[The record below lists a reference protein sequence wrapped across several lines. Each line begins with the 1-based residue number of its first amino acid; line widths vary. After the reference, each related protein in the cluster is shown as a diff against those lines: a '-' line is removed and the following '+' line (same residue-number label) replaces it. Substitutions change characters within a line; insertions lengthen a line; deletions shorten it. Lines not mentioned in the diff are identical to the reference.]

1 MSDLMRALGKAQAEI
16 PVLPMDGFNP
26 YYSSRYTTLGKM
38 LEVITPIIE
47 KHGLVVA
54 QHAVGDGGEVGVET
68 VVSYPDSAETMASV
82 IKVPISGN
90 NLSQEAG
97 KTISYLRRYALGALF
112 LIYSDEDID
121 ANTSEQQK
129 KGSKKPEQQKKVEK
143 KEPVDVNKI
152 IEEHWMPLAR
162 QAEEYGIEFEPL
174 PPHPSEAE
182 VRSSYIVL
190 RKALEGHK

>member
-1 MSDLMRALGKAQAEI
+1 MSDLMRALGKAQSEI

-54 QHAVGDGGEVGVET
+54 QHAVGGEGEVGVET
-68 VVSYPDSAETMASV
+68 VVSYPDSAESMSSV

-90 NLSQEAG
+90 NLGQESG

-121 ANTSEQQK
+121 ANTAEQQK
-129 KGSKKPEQQKKVEK
+129 KQSPQKATKQPMPKDVAEL
-143 KEPVDVNKI
+143 VDKY
-152 IEEHWMPLAR
+152 WTPLAR

-174 PPHPSEAE
+174 PPNPSEKE
-182 VRSSYIVL
+182 VEQSYL
-190 RKALEGHK
+190 ALQKALEEHK

>member
-1 MSDLMRALGKAQAEI
+1 MSDLMRALGKAQSEI

-38 LEVITPIIE
+38 LEIITPIIE

-54 QHAVGDGGEVGVET
+54 QHAIGGEGEVGVET
-68 VVSYPDSAETMASV
+68 VVSYPDSAESISSV

-90 NLSQEAG
+90 NLAQESG
-97 KTISYLRRYALGALF
+97 KTISYLRRYALSALF

-121 ANTSEQQK
+121 ANTAEQQK
-129 KGSKKPEQQKKVEK
+129 RQSSQKDVKQ
-143 KEPVDVNKI
+143 PVTQDVAELIDKYWI
-152 IEEHWMPLAR
+152 PLAR

-174 PPHPSEAE
+174 PPNPTEKEIEKSFLA
-182 VRSSYIVL
+182 L
-190 RKALEGHK
+190 QRKVEEHK